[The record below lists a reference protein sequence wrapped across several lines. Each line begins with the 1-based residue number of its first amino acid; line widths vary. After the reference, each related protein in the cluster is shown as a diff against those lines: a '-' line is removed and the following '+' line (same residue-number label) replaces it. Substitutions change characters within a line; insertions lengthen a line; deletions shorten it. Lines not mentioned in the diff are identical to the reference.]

1 MIDAKMV
8 ADLRA
13 RTGAGMVDCK
23 KALEAANGDI
33 EKAIEVLRTT
43 GALKAAKKNAER
55 NTAEGIIEAYVH
67 SNGRVGVLVE
77 LQCETDFVALTPEY
91 KELAHDIA
99 MQIAAMAPLYVQP
112 SDIPPTMVEK
122 ETHIYMEEMANDSK
136 PEEIKKKIIEG
147 KLNKWYQDIC
157 LLNQPWVKDEDIS
170 IGELIARN
178 VAKIGEKIVVARFS
192 RLELS
197 AAKTETEEA
206 GL

>member
-8 ADLRA
+8 AELRA

-23 KALEAANGDI
+23 KALEAANGDM

-55 NTAEGIIEAYVH
+55 ETAEGIIEAYVH
-67 SNGRVGVLVE
+67 TNGRVGVLVE
-77 LQCETDFVALTPEY
+77 LQCETDFVARNPDY
-91 KELAHDIA
+91 KELAHEIA

-122 ETHIYMEEMANDSK
+122 ERHAYMSEDALANK
-136 PEEIKKKIIEG
+136 PEDIKAKIVEG

-157 LLNQPWVKDEDIS
+157 LLSQPWVKDEDIT

-178 VAKIGEKIVVARFS
+178 VAKIGEKIIVARFS

-197 AAKTETEEA
+197 AAKTETEEES
-206 GL
+206 L